1 MNLEEKL
8 KKLEDILTGYGQMI
22 VALSGG
28 VDSTF
33 LLAFASQ
40 VYAEAGCPDN
50 VAAIPATGPQFAGD
64 ETEYAQRLCE
74 SLSVSHK
81 KLDASHVIE
90 RIRDNPADRCYIC
103 KKELFG
109 MMKAKADMVGSV
121 LADGTNLDDLDDYRP
136 GYRAIQELG
145 VASPLK
151 EAGLTKAEIRQ
162 ALAQT
167 GIREAAEKAGTPA
180 FACLMTR
187 IPFGEEITEKKLQM
201 IDAAEAYL
209 KEKGFTQVRVRCH
222 ETAAGYLARIE
233 LEPEEMEKL
242 IASGGGDGAEAAE
255 AEPKGI
261 GFRFVTVDLG
271 GYEKGK
277 MNVPETAKNA

>member
-8 KKLEDILTGYGQMI
+8 QKLEEILTGYGQMI

-33 LLAFASQ
+33 LLTFASR

-50 VAAIPATGPQFAGD
+50 VAAMTATGPQFAGD

-74 SLSVSHK
+74 SLSISHK
-81 KLDASHVIE
+81 KLDASGVIE
-90 RIRDNPADRCYIC
+90 CIRDNPADRCYIC
-103 KKELFG
+103 KKKLFS

-151 EAGLTKAEIRQ
+151 EAGLTEAEIRQ
-162 ALAQT
+162 ALSQM
-167 GIREAAEKAGTPA
+167 GVKEAAEKATTPA

-187 IPFGEEITEKKLQM
+187 IPFGEEITEEKLRM
-201 IDAAEAYL
+201 IYAAEAHL
-209 KEKGFTQVRVRCH
+209 KSKGFTRVRVRCH
-222 ETAAGYLARIE
+222 ETSNGYLARIE
-233 LEPEEMEKL
+233 LESEEMKKL
-242 IASGGGDGAEAAE
+242 VAIADGEVAAE
-255 AEPKGI
+255 AEAELKRL

-277 MNVPETAKNA
+277 MNVLETVKNA